1 MSDQPNKSLGE
12 HKMGEVDQAN
22 LFEAPSIPEQQR
34 MVEAILFASST
45 PVTVAE
51 LKNRMPQGS
60 DPAFALD
67 ELKVRYSSRGVN
79 LVKVGDGWA
88 MRTSADLSFLMRKET
103 IETRK
108 LSRAA
113 VETLA
118 IIAYHQPVTR
128 LEIEE
133 VRGVGVSKGTV
144 DLLLEMD
151 WIKFGRRKMTPGRP
165 VTFVVTQHFLDH
177 FGLESAKDL
186 PGLKELKSAG
196 LLESTIPNV
205 KETGEGTDNEEQDL
219 EPSTC
224 PFCGFEVTDEDDDVE
239 WVNHE
244 DEDDNWN

>member
-22 LFEAPSIPEQQR
+22 LFEAPSISEQRR

-67 ELKVRYSSRGVN
+67 ELKVQYSSRGVN
-79 LVKVGDGWA
+79 LVKVGDGWV

-103 IETRK
+103 VETRK

-219 EPSTC
+219 SDNLDQPEL
-224 PFCGFEVTDEDDDVE
+224 FEE
-239 WVNHE
+239 
-244 DEDDNWN
+244 

>member
-1 MSDQPNKSLGE
+1 MNDQLNKSLGE

-45 PVTVAE
+45 PVTVSE

-67 ELKVRYSSRGVN
+67 ELKAQYSSRGVN

-219 EPSTC
+219 SDNLDQPEL
-224 PFCGFEVTDEDDDVE
+224 FEE
-239 WVNHE
+239 
-244 DEDDNWN
+244 

>member
-1 MSDQPNKSLGE
+1 MSDRSNKSLAE

-45 PVTVAE
+45 PVTIAE

-60 DPAFALD
+60 DPTSALD
-67 ELKVRYSSRGVN
+67 ELKVQYSSRGVN

-205 KETGEGTDNEEQDL
+205 NETGEGTDNEEQDL
-219 EPSTC
+219 SDNLDQPEL
-224 PFCGFEVTDEDDDVE
+224 FEE
-239 WVNHE
+239 
-244 DEDDNWN
+244 

>member
-1 MSDQPNKSLGE
+1 MSDRSNKSLAA
-12 HKMGEVDQAN
+12 HKMGKVDQAN

-60 DPAFALD
+60 DPVFALD
-67 ELKVRYSSRGVN
+67 ELKVQYSSRGVN

-205 KETGEGTDNEEQDL
+205 KDTGEGIDNEEQDL
-219 EPSTC
+219 SENLDQPEL
-224 PFCGFEVTDEDDDVE
+224 FEE
-239 WVNHE
+239 
-244 DEDDNWN
+244 

>member
-12 HKMGEVDQAN
+12 HKIGEVDQAN

-34 MVEAILFASST
+34 MVEAILFASSI

-51 LKNRMPQGS
+51 FKNRMPQGS

-67 ELKVRYSSRGVN
+67 ELKVQYSSRGVN

-205 KETGEGTDNEEQDL
+205 KETGEGIDKEEHDL
-219 EPSTC
+219 SENLDQPEL
-224 PFCGFEVTDEDDDVE
+224 FEE
-239 WVNHE
+239 
-244 DEDDNWN
+244 

>member
-12 HKMGEVDQAN
+12 RKIGEVDQAN

-45 PVTVAE
+45 PVTVVE

-60 DPAFALD
+60 DPTFALD
-67 ELKVRYSSRGVN
+67 ELKVQYSSRGVN

-103 IETRK
+103 VETRK

-205 KETGEGTDNEEQDL
+205 KDTGEGIDKEEEDL
-219 EPSTC
+219 SKNSDQPEL
-224 PFCGFEVTDEDDDVE
+224 FEE
-239 WVNHE
+239 
-244 DEDDNWN
+244 

>member
-1 MSDQPNKSLGE
+1 MSDRSNKSLAE

-45 PVTVAE
+45 PVTLAE

-60 DPAFALD
+60 DPVFALG
-67 ELKVRYSSRGVN
+67 ELKVQYSSRGVN

-144 DLLLEMD
+144 
-151 WIKFGRRKMTPGRP
+151 IYF
-165 VTFVVTQHFLDH
+165 
-177 FGLESAKDL
+177 
-186 PGLKELKSAG
+186 
-196 LLESTIPNV
+196 
-205 KETGEGTDNEEQDL
+205 
-219 EPSTC
+219 
-224 PFCGFEVTDEDDDVE
+224 
-239 WVNHE
+239 
-244 DEDDNWN
+244 

>member
-1 MSDQPNKSLGE
+1 MSDQPNKPLGE
-12 HKMGEVDQAN
+12 HKMGEVDQAS
-22 LFEAPSIPEQQR
+22 LFEAPSIPDQRR

-67 ELKVRYSSRGVN
+67 ELKVEYSGRGVN

-177 FGLESAKDL
+177 FGLESVKDL

-205 KETGEGTDNEEQDL
+205 KETGEGVDEEERDL
-219 EPSTC
+219 SENLDQPEL
-224 PFCGFEVTDEDDDVE
+224 FEE
-239 WVNHE
+239 
-244 DEDDNWN
+244 

>member
-1 MSDQPNKSLGE
+1 MSDRSNKSLAA
-12 HKMGEVDQAN
+12 HKMGKVDQAN

-34 MVEAILFASST
+34 MVEAILFASSK

-67 ELKVRYSSRGVN
+67 ELKVQYSSRGVN

-205 KETGEGTDNEEQDL
+205 KEAGEGTDNEEQDL
-219 EPSTC
+219 SENLDQPEL
-224 PFCGFEVTDEDDDVE
+224 FEE
-239 WVNHE
+239 
-244 DEDDNWN
+244 

>member
-1 MSDQPNKSLGE
+1 MSDQPNKSLAE

-22 LFEAPSIPEQQR
+22 LFEAPSIAEQQR

-67 ELKVRYSSRGVN
+67 ELKVQYSSRGVN

-205 KETGEGTDNEEQDL
+205 KVTGEGIDNEEQDL
-219 EPSTC
+219 SENLDQPEL
-224 PFCGFEVTDEDDDVE
+224 FEE
-239 WVNHE
+239 
-244 DEDDNWN
+244 

>member
-12 HKMGEVDQAN
+12 RKRGEVDQAN

-34 MVEAILFASST
+34 MVEAILFASSA
-45 PVTVAE
+45 PVTVTE

-60 DPAFALD
+60 DPTFALD
-67 ELKVRYSSRGVN
+67 ELKVQYSSRGVN

-205 KETGEGTDNEEQDL
+205 TETGEGVDEEERDL
-219 EPSTC
+219 SENLDQPEL
-224 PFCGFEVTDEDDDVE
+224 F
-239 WVNHE
+239 
-244 DEDDNWN
+244 

>member
-1 MSDQPNKSLGE
+1 MSDQTDKSLN
-12 HKMGEVDQAN
+12 KRKVGEVDQAN
-22 LFEAPSIPEQQR
+22 LFEAPSAPEQNR

-45 PVTVAE
+45 PVTVNE
-51 LKNRMPQGS
+51 LKSRMPQGS
-60 DPAFALD
+60 DPETALS
-67 ELKVRYSSRGVN
+67 ELKSHYSNRGVN

-103 IETRK
+103 VETRK

-128 LEIEE
+128 VEIEE
-133 VRGVGVSKGTV
+133 IRGVGVSKGTV

-165 VTFVVTQHFLDH
+165 ITFVVTQHFLDH

-186 PGLKELKSAG
+186 PGLRELKSAG
-196 LLESTIPNV
+196 LLESTIPNIKDSV
-205 KETGEGTDNEEQDL
+205 ADINKEDADLSDNTDQHEL
-219 EPSTC
+219 
-224 PFCGFEVTDEDDDVE
+224 FVE
-239 WVNHE
+239 
-244 DEDDNWN
+244 

>member
-1 MSDQPNKSLGE
+1 MSDQTDKSLN
-12 HKMGEVDQAN
+12 KRKVGEVDQAN
-22 LFEAPSIPEQQR
+22 LFEAPSVPEQIR

-45 PVTVAE
+45 PVTVNE
-51 LKNRMPQGS
+51 LKSRMPQGS
-60 DPAFALD
+60 DPETVLS
-67 ELKVRYSSRGVN
+67 ELKLHYSTRGVN

-103 IETRK
+103 VETRK

-128 LEIEE
+128 VEIEE
-133 VRGVGVSKGTV
+133 IRGVGVSKGTV

-165 VTFVVTQHFLDH
+165 ITFVVTQHFLDH

-186 PGLKELKSAG
+186 PGLRELKSAG
-196 LLESTIPNV
+196 LLESTIPNIKDSV
-205 KETGEGTDNEEQDL
+205 ADINKEDADLSDNTDQHEL
-219 EPSTC
+219 
-224 PFCGFEVTDEDDDVE
+224 FVE
-239 WVNHE
+239 
-244 DEDDNWN
+244 

>member
-12 HKMGEVDQAN
+12 RKMGEVDQAN

-67 ELKVRYSSRGVN
+67 ELKVQYSSRGVN

-205 KETGEGTDNEEQDL
+205 KEAGEGTDNEEQDL
-219 EPSTC
+219 SDNLDQPEL
-224 PFCGFEVTDEDDDVE
+224 FEE
-239 WVNHE
+239 
-244 DEDDNWN
+244 

>member
-1 MSDQPNKSLGE
+1 MTDPLKKPSLE
-12 HKMGEVDQAN
+12 QKETKTSQVN
-22 LFEAPSIPEQQR
+22 LFDAPSIVEQQR
-34 MVEAILFASST
+34 MVEAILFASSE
-45 PVTVAE
+45 PVTVSE
-51 LKNRMPQGS
+51 LESRMPQGS
-60 DPAFALD
+60 NPVSVID
-67 ELKVRYSSRGVN
+67 ELKIEYSHRGVN
-79 LVKVGDGWA
+79 LVKVGGGWA
-88 MRTSADLSFLMRKET
+88 MRTSPDLSFLMKKET

-133 VRGVGVSKGTV
+133 IRGVGVSKGTI

-165 VTFVVTQHFLDH
+165 ITFVVTQHFLDH

-196 LLESTIPNV
+196 LLESTIPSG
-205 KETGEGTDNEEQDL
+205 KD
-219 EPSTC
+219 SH
-224 PFCGFEVTDEDDDVE
+224 DDDVE
-239 WVNHE
+239 K
-244 DEDDNWN
+244 EDDLSDNMDQPELFVK

>member
-12 HKMGEVDQAN
+12 RKIGEVDQAN

-34 MVEAILFASST
+34 MVEAILFASSA

-60 DPAFALD
+60 DPVFALD
-67 ELKVRYSSRGVN
+67 ELKEQYSSRGVN

-205 KETGEGTDNEEQDL
+205 KETGEGIDEEERDL
-219 EPSTC
+219 SENLDQPEL
-224 PFCGFEVTDEDDDVE
+224 FEE
-239 WVNHE
+239 
-244 DEDDNWN
+244 

>member
-1 MSDQPNKSLGE
+1 MSDRSNKSLAA

-60 DPAFALD
+60 DPVFALD
-67 ELKVRYSSRGVN
+67 ELKVQYSSRGVN

-205 KETGEGTDNEEQDL
+205 EETGEGIDNEEQDL
-219 EPSTC
+219 SENLDQPEL
-224 PFCGFEVTDEDDDVE
+224 FEE
-239 WVNHE
+239 
-244 DEDDNWN
+244 

>member
-1 MSDQPNKSLGE
+1 MSDRSNKSLAE

-22 LFEAPSIPEQQR
+22 LFEAPSIAEQQR

-45 PVTVAE
+45 PVTVEE

-60 DPAFALD
+60 DPVFALD
-67 ELKVRYSSRGVN
+67 ELKVQYSSRGVN

-205 KETGEGTDNEEQDL
+205 NETGEGTDNEEQDL
-219 EPSTC
+219 SDNLDQPEL
-224 PFCGFEVTDEDDDVE
+224 FEE
-239 WVNHE
+239 
-244 DEDDNWN
+244 

>member
-1 MSDQPNKSLGE
+1 MSDRSNKSLAE

-60 DPAFALD
+60 DPVFALD
-67 ELKVRYSSRGVN
+67 ELKVQYSSRGVN

-205 KETGEGTDNEEQDL
+205 NETGEGTDNEEQDL
-219 EPSTC
+219 SENLDQPEL
-224 PFCGFEVTDEDDDVE
+224 FEE
-239 WVNHE
+239 
-244 DEDDNWN
+244 

>member
-1 MSDQPNKSLGE
+1 MSDLPNKSLGG
-12 HKMGEVDQAN
+12 HNMGEVDQAN

-45 PVTVAE
+45 PVTVEE

-67 ELKVRYSSRGVN
+67 ELKVQYSSRGVN

-219 EPSTC
+219 SDNLDQPEL
-224 PFCGFEVTDEDDDVE
+224 FEE
-239 WVNHE
+239 
-244 DEDDNWN
+244 

>member
-1 MSDQPNKSLGE
+1 MSDLPNKSLGG
-12 HKMGEVDQAN
+12 HNMGEVDQAN

-60 DPAFALD
+60 DPVFALD
-67 ELKVRYSSRGVN
+67 ELKVQYSSRGVN

-205 KETGEGTDNEEQDL
+205 KETGEGLDNEEQDL
-219 EPSTC
+219 SENLDQPEL
-224 PFCGFEVTDEDDDVE
+224 FEE
-239 WVNHE
+239 
-244 DEDDNWN
+244 

>member
-1 MSDQPNKSLGE
+1 MSDRSNKSLAE

-67 ELKVRYSSRGVN
+67 ELKVQYSSRGVN

-219 EPSTC
+219 SENLDQPEL
-224 PFCGFEVTDEDDDVE
+224 FEQ
-239 WVNHE
+239 
-244 DEDDNWN
+244 

>member
-1 MSDQPNKSLGE
+1 MSDRSNKSLAE
-12 HKMGEVDQAN
+12 HKMGKVDQAN

-60 DPAFALD
+60 DPVFALD
-67 ELKVRYSSRGVN
+67 ELKVQYSSRGVN

-205 KETGEGTDNEEQDL
+205 KETGEGLDNEEQDL
-219 EPSTC
+219 SENLDQPEL
-224 PFCGFEVTDEDDDVE
+224 FEE
-239 WVNHE
+239 
-244 DEDDNWN
+244 

>member
-1 MSDQPNKSLGE
+1 MSDRSNKSLAE

-60 DPAFALD
+60 DPVFALD
-67 ELKVRYSSRGVN
+67 ELKVQYSSRGVN

-144 DLLLEMD
+144 VLLLEMD

-219 EPSTC
+219 SDNLDQPEL
-224 PFCGFEVTDEDDDVE
+224 FEE
-239 WVNHE
+239 
-244 DEDDNWN
+244 